1 MDGNLPMTNKSL
13 FCNTTKRSWKTV
25 SKELSRKEIRG
36 QKDCL
41 NTLGGRMRREGRA
54 QRGPVIEGTRQVS
67 EEQSKLNIFK
77 QNKNITIGNILAL
90 APQMTFLIYDSI
102 VYNVSFWLEI
112 SSTRIKHSKTIYMKG
127 FEVRR
132 ISSFTF

>member
-1 MDGNLPMTNKSL
+1 
-13 FCNTTKRSWKTV
+13 
-25 SKELSRKEIRG
+25 
-36 QKDCL
+36 
-41 NTLGGRMRREGRA
+41 MRREGRA
-54 QRGPVIEGTRQVS
+54 QRGPVIEGMRQVS